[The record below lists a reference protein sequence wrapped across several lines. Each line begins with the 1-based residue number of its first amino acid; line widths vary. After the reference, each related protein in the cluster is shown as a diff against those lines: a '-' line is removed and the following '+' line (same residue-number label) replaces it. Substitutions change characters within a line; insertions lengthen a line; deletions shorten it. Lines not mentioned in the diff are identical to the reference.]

1 MPRIAPRVC
10 AGALSSPGGWGRRLL
25 HRRQRP
31 AVASELTRHGD
42 GHDRAPLAT
51 ALERVPALVQTAR
64 TGIGTRSYRCRL
76 PLPPPLERGARA
88 YGPALVPGGLDEQ
101 ASRVRIARLRDRAL
115 AASLAV
121 GVLEGKGER
130 PARKALTAEPG
141 VVRERPRARLVH
153 EPVAQEQLREPVPG
167 AHQVA
172 ACVLAGANEIARRLL
187 VGIRHPHRD
196 EIAQA

>member
-1 MPRIAPRVC
+1 MRASFVGGGGGPAGGAALVPGVIAGGGRTGWRWVGRGSPPRAG

-115 AASLAV
+115 AASLAG
-121 GVLEGKGER
+121 GVLARDEAEEGSEALWPEAVPVAELDGEPERGKG
-130 PARKALTAEPG
+130 
-141 VVRERPRARLVH
+141 
-153 EPVAQEQLREPVPG
+153 G
-167 AHQVA
+167 APTEA
-172 ACVLAGANEIARRLL
+172 DA
-187 VGIRHPHRD
+187 
-196 EIAQA
+196 